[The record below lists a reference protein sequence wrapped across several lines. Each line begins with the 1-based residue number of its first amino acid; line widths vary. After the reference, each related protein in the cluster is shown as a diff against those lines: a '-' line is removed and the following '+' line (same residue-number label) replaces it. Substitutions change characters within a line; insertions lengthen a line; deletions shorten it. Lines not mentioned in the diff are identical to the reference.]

1 MADIEEFKTLFEADR
16 EHSAE
21 WRSQAYDDFE
31 FVAGRQWDAE
41 EIAYLKEQKR
51 PVIVFNRVNPV
62 IQAVAGSEIKNREEV
77 RFFPVEE
84 GDIKAADILSQVA
97 EWFRQKADADSV
109 ESDAFFDALVCGMGW
124 TYTRVNY
131 DDDPDGVPSMEHI
144 DPLEMVWDRNAR
156 KKCLSDATRFWHVRT
171 MTLAEA
177 KRLFPDADPRQLDA
191 SWADL
196 SFGKGGD
203 REDKYGED
211 AYRDT
216 ESLESDDAIDP
227 LRTVTI
233 VHLEIKEYR
242 NEWRVFLPGSNE
254 PIWLDDE
261 KFEKLKERFP
271 EIQGVKQRRAI
282 WKKYFLGNDILEEME
297 LVTSGP
303 GFQCITGYRDHNN
316 GTWFGLLHFMRDP
329 QKWANKWLSQILHIL
344 NTMAKGGVIVEKG
357 AIDDTRK
364 FLYSWAKSDE
374 VTFVDDIQGIQPKP
388 MQSVPSQLFSL
399 MQYAVNSISEV
410 SGVNPE
416 ALGMRAA
423 IQPIGL
429 EQERKE
435 TALTI
440 LSNLFDSLR
449 QYRRRQGAVMFD
461 LIRNFLADGR
471 LIRIVGE
478 GGAQYMPLVIDA
490 NRKYDIYVDEAPQ
503 SPYIKEKVWS
513 FIAPMITQI
522 PPQITAQ
529 LMEYAPIPASVAEKI
544 KAALMQISQP
554 DPMQQQAQTLE
565 LQKKAA
571 DTQMTQSAAMSKQAE
586 AAERMAKAQQAKAKV
601 NLDAAKIAA
610 DFMKE

>member
-16 EHSAE
+16 DHSSK
-21 WRSQAYDDFE
+21 WRQNAYEDFE
-31 FVAGRQWDAE
+31 FVAGRQWDDE
-41 EIAYLKEQKR
+41 ELAYLREQKR
-51 PVIVFNRVNPV
+51 PTIVFNRVNPV
-62 IQAVAGSEIKNREEV
+62 LQAVAGSEIKNREEV

-84 GDIKAADILSQVA
+84 GDIKAADIFGQVA

-124 TYTRVNY
+124 TYTRINY
-131 DDDPDGVPSMEHI
+131 EDDPDGTPSMEHI

-177 KRLFPDADPRQLDA
+177 KRLFPDAEPRLLDA

-196 SFGKGGD
+196 SYSRPSD
-203 REDKYGED
+203 REEKYKEEAFTD
-211 AYRDT
+211 RDY
-216 ESLESDDAIDP
+216 LEPEDAIDP

-254 PIWLDDE
+254 PLWLDDE
-261 KFEKLKERFP
+261 KYESLREKFP
-271 EIQGVKQRRAI
+271 EIRGVKQRRAV
-282 WKKYFLGNDILEEME
+282 WKKYFLGGDILDEIE
-297 LVTSGP
+297 LVTSGS
-303 GFQCITGYRDHNN
+303 GFQCITGYRDHNK

-357 AIDDTRK
+357 AIDNPRE

-374 VTFVDDIQGIQPKP
+374 VTFVDDIQGVQPKP
-388 MQSVPSQLFSL
+388 MQSVPSQLFTL

-416 ALGMRAA
+416 ALGQRAA

-449 QYRRRQGAVMFD
+449 LYRRRQGSVMFD

-471 LIRIVGE
+471 LIRVVGE
-478 GGAQYMPLVIDA
+478 GGAQFIPLAIDA
-490 NRKYDIYVDEAPQ
+490 DKKYDIYVDEAPQ

-529 LMEYAPIPASVAEKI
+529 LLDFAPIPTSVAEKV
-544 KAALMQISQP
+544 KAALMQLAQP
-554 DPMQQQAQTLE
+554 DPMQMQAQMVDI
-565 LQKKAA
+565 QKRAA
-571 DTQMTQSAAMSKQAE
+571 DTQMTQAAAMAKQAD
-586 AAERMAKAQQAKAKV
+586 AAKRMAEAEKAKADI
-601 NLDAAKIAA
+601 NLGAAKIAA